1 MDHADLQSP
10 SGITILQHYS
20 VIPSHM
26 VVVLATIIILKLKP
40 SVWPT
45 VVLDIV
51 VLGKVSTVKPVLSSH
66 SK

>member
-1 MDHADLQSP
+1 MDRADLQSP

-20 VIPSHM
+20 VILSHM

-45 VVLDIV
+45 VDLDIV
-51 VLGKVSTVKPVLSSH
+51 VLGKVSTIKKALS
-66 SK
+66 